1 MSWQLRKLAVESPAG
16 STKKLGPGNNV
27 EEEWEDLLPES
38 PDFLVETQILGH
50 VLVENF
56 IYASTRNSG
65 GKLNKT
71 LSNNSSASILHRNMI
86 TWVAFMVK
94 SKSTFFPTKTRMRN
108 YGERS
113 AGVIS
118 FVIYIYSYLL
128 SQFSKQLILES
139 KKTKEE
145 HRGNRQ
151 VDK

>member
-1 MSWQLRKLAVESPAG
+1 MMMVK
-16 STKKLGPGNNV
+16 
-27 EEEWEDLLPES
+27 
-38 PDFLVETQILGH
+38 FQIDRMF
-50 VLVENF
+50 VENF

-71 LSNNSSASILHRNMI
+71 LSSNSSASILHRNMI

-94 SKSTFFPTKTRMRN
+94 SKSSFFPTKTRMKN

-139 KKTKEE
+139 QETKEE

>member
-1 MSWQLRKLAVESPAG
+1 MHKFPLSKNFPKNLYGFKLISEF
-16 STKKLGPGNNV
+16 KLFYISLKMMV
-27 EEEWEDLLPES
+27 VK
-38 PDFLVETQILGH
+38 FQIDRMF
-50 VLVENF
+50 VENF

-71 LSNNSSASILHRNMI
+71 LSSNSSASILHRNMI
-86 TWVAFMVK
+86 TWVAFIVK
-94 SKSTFFPTKTRMRN
+94 NKSTFFPTKTRMKN

-113 AGVIS
+113 AGLIS

-139 KKTKEE
+139 QETKEE

>member
-1 MSWQLRKLAVESPAG
+1 M
-16 STKKLGPGNNV
+16 
-27 EEEWEDLLPES
+27 
-38 PDFLVETQILGH
+38 ETQILGH

-71 LSNNSSASILHRNMI
+71 LSSNSSASILHRNMI

-94 SKSTFFPTKTRMRN
+94 SKSTFFPTKTRMKN

-151 VDK
+151 LDK